1 MRDSRMTTRREIGA
15 ILRQTADLRRL
26 CLSLREA
33 KDREREAA
41 LVAEFERTVL
51 NAECAMSVRL
61 AVLRAGLKSLWRK
74 ARYDRIVEVARALPD
89 DLVQQ
94 DDTVLMYYT
103 CALRR
108 QAEMKPAEA
117 RHR

>member
-1 MRDSRMTTRREIGA
+1 MTPSREIDG
-15 ILRQTADLRRL
+15 IIRQTADLRRL

-33 KDREREAA
+33 KNQERETA
-41 LVAEFERTVL
+41 LAAEFEQAALGSGRLNTV
-51 NAECAMSVRL
+51 NADVI
-61 AVLRAGLKSLWRK
+61 RAGFKSLWRQ
-74 ARYDRIVEVARALPD
+74 ARYDRIVEVARALPE

-94 DDTVLMYYT
+94 DDTVLMYSM